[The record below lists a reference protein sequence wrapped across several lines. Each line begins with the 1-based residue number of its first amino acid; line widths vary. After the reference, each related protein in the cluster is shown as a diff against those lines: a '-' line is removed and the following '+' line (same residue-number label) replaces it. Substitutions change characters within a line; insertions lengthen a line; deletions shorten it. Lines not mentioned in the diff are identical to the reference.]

1 MHTTTLQHDGYGVT
15 VSVDWPE
22 HLDTDSLSDSG
33 RTYLNAL
40 LAHVSRTRAI
50 AASSLPATYNDNW
63 TDHTRPRLSQDQ
75 FMARLQ
81 LEAVQLLDEPDIA
94 CLLFKDGD
102 MFGGHTVV
110 VAYSSGAAQCVRPAE
125 QSVC

>member
-1 MHTTTLQHDGYGVT
+1 MHTTTVQHDGSGVT

-22 HLDTDSLSDSG
+22 YLDADSLSESG
-33 RTYLNAL
+33 QSYLNAL
-40 LAHVSRTRAI
+40 LTHVSSAREI
-50 AASSLPATYNDNW
+50 AASSLLATYNESWIDD
-63 TDHTRPRLSQDQ
+63 THPRLSQEQ

-81 LEAVQLLDEPDIA
+81 LEAVQMLDEPDVA

-110 VAYSSGAAQCVRPAE
+110 VDFEATTPTHASLFG
-125 QSVC
+125 

>member
-1 MHTTTLQHDGYGVT
+1 MHTTTVQYDGSGVT

-22 HLDTDSLSDSG
+22 YLDADSLSESG
-33 RTYLNAL
+33 QSYLNAL
-40 LAHVSRTRAI
+40 LTHVRSAREI
-50 AASSLPATYNDNW
+50 AASSLLATYNDNW
-63 TDHTRPRLSQDQ
+63 TDDTHPRLSQEQ

-81 LEAVQLLDEPDIA
+81 LEAVQMLDEPDVA

-110 VAYSSGAAQCVRPAE
+110 VDFEATTPTHASLFG
-125 QSVC
+125 